1 MLQKQMFSQSLASVN
16 VKEYIRIMSY
26 ALFTVTKLPN
36 NELTGIHSQPATPAL
51 VTLNEHPIVLP
62 CKQ

>member
-1 MLQKQMFSQSLASVN
+1 MHLIPNMACQVLDSYVCSMN
-16 VKEYIRIMSY
+16 Y
-26 ALFTVTKLPN
+26 ALLAITELPN

-62 CKQ
+62 GKQ